1 MIKTKEHEKSRIF
14 LFMGEMEIANQI
26 VVGYP
31 EGQYDFGD
39 VECMEL

>member
-1 MIKTKEHEKSRIF
+1 
-14 LFMGEMEIANQI
+14 MGEMEIANQI

-39 VECMEL
+39 VECMELW